1 MSNCSYGRSVK
12 IHFLALFRDVER
24 ISERNLPKTLN
35 TSIFSTSLTRP
46 NAFSQFRIA
55 HFPSVAHPAHIAV
68 QRSPEGFIMSISEA
82 ERFDMQVGL
91 RSHLGDHVANI
102 LMEHLPPSGWS
113 DVARKQDFEPISYR
127 IGNIEKDLT
136 RINSTLKV
144 IIGGVL
150 TVSAAIIVLLIQ
162 LNQNISSL

>member
-1 MSNCSYGRSVK
+1 MSDCSDSRSVK
-12 IHFLALFRDVER
+12 NRLWALFREVEP

-46 NAFSQFRIA
+46 NAFRRFRIA

-68 QRSPEGFIMSISEA
+68 QRSTGGFIMSISEA

-113 DVARKQDFEPISYR
+113 DVARKQDIAD
-127 IGNIEKDLT
+127 IHKDLT

>member
-24 ISERNLPKTLN
+24 ISERNRPKTLN

-46 NAFSQFRIA
+46 NAFRRFRIA
-55 HFPSVAHPAHIAV
+55 HFPSLARPAHIAV
-68 QRSPEGFIMSISEA
+68 QRSTGGFIMSISEA

-113 DVARKQDFEPISYR
+113 DVARKQDIAD
-127 IGNIEKDLT
+127 IHKDLT

>member
-1 MSNCSYGRSVK
+1 MSDCSDSRSVK
-12 IHFLALFRDVER
+12 NRLWALFREVEA

-46 NAFSQFRIA
+46 NAFSQFRIS
-55 HFPSVAHPAHIAV
+55 HFPSVARPAHIAV
-68 QRSPEGFIMSISEA
+68 QRSTGGFIMSISEA

-113 DVARKQDFEPISYR
+113 DVARKQDIAD
-127 IGNIEKDLT
+127 IHKDLT

>member
-12 IHFLALFRDVER
+12 IHFLALFREVEP

-35 TSIFSTSLTRP
+35 TSIFSTSLTWP
-46 NAFSQFRIA
+46 NTFRRFRIA
-55 HFPSVAHPAHIAV
+55 HFPSLARPAHIAV
-68 QRSPEGFIMSISEA
+68 QRSTGGFIMSISEA

-113 DVARKQDFEPISYR
+113 DVARKQDIADIHKE
-127 IGNIEKDLT
+127 LT

>member
-1 MSNCSYGRSVK
+1 MAR
-12 IHFLALFRDVER
+12 
-24 ISERNLPKTLN
+24 
-35 TSIFSTSLTRP
+35 
-46 NAFSQFRIA
+46 
-55 HFPSVAHPAHIAV
+55 PAHIAV
-68 QRSPEGFIMSISEA
+68 QRSTEGFIMSISEA

-127 IGNIEKDLT
+127 IGNIEKELT

>member
-1 MSNCSYGRSVK
+1 
-12 IHFLALFRDVER
+12 
-24 ISERNLPKTLN
+24 
-35 TSIFSTSLTRP
+35 
-46 NAFSQFRIA
+46 
-55 HFPSVAHPAHIAV
+55 VAHPAHIAV
-68 QRSPEGFIMSISEA
+68 QRSTGGFIMSISEA

-113 DVARKQDFEPISYR
+113 DVARKQDIAD
-127 IGNIEKDLT
+127 IHKDLT

>member
-1 MSNCSYGRSVK
+1 MGTLSGSRSDFGAK
-12 IHFLALFRDVER
+12 PAQNAEYIHFQYKFDAAKCLQTV
-24 ISERNLPKTLN
+24 
-35 TSIFSTSLTRP
+35 P
-46 NAFSQFRIA
+46 NR

-68 QRSPEGFIMSISEA
+68 QRSTGGFIMSISEA

-113 DVARKQDFEPISYR
+113 DVARKQDIAD
-127 IGNIEKDLT
+127 IHKDLT

>member
-1 MSNCSYGRSVK
+1 
-12 IHFLALFRDVER
+12 
-24 ISERNLPKTLN
+24 
-35 TSIFSTSLTRP
+35 
-46 NAFSQFRIA
+46 
-55 HFPSVAHPAHIAV
+55 
-68 QRSPEGFIMSISEA
+68 MSISEA
-82 ERFDMQVGL
+82 ERFDMQVDL

-127 IGNIEKDLT
+127 IGNIEKELT

>member
-1 MSNCSYGRSVK
+1 MSDCSDSRSVK
-12 IHFLALFRDVER
+12 NRLWALFREVEA

-55 HFPSVAHPAHIAV
+55 HFPSVARPAHIAV
-68 QRSPEGFIMSISEA
+68 QRSTGGFIMSISEA

-127 IGNIEKDLT
+127 IGNIEKELT